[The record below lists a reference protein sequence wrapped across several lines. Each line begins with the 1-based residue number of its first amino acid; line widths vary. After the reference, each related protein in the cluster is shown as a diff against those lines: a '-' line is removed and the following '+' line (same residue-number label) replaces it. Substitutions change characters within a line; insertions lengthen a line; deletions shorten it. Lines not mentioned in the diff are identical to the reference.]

1 MIVVDTN
8 VLAYLLLPGP
18 KTSLAEALLLEHP
31 RWAAPPLW
39 RSEWRNVLSTY
50 LRRELLVLPEAMALM
65 QRAEALL
72 AGQDEP
78 VSSEQVLPLAHSSHC
93 SAYDCE
99 FVAAAQ
105 QLGVPLVTEDRAV
118 LAAFPDV
125 AKPLDQGRAAQA

>member
-18 KTSLAEALLLEHP
+18 KTSLAEALLLDQP

-39 RSEWRNVLSTY
+39 RSEWRNVLTTY
-50 LRRELLVLPEAMALM
+50 LRRDLLQLSEAVALM
-65 QRAEALL
+65 QHAEVLL

-78 VSSEQVLPLAHSSHC
+78 VASDQVLQLANSSRC

-99 FVAAAQ
+99 FVAAAL
-105 QLGVPLVTEDRAV
+105 QLGVPLVTDDRAV

-125 AKPLDQGRAAQA
+125 ASPLV

>member
-18 KTSLAEALLLEHP
+18 KTSLVESLLVDQP
-31 RWAAPPLW
+31 RWAAAPLW

-50 LRRELLVLPEAMALM
+50 LRRDLLRLSEAVALM
-65 QRAEALL
+65 QHAEVLL

-78 VSSEQVLPLAHSSHC
+78 VASDQVLQLANSSRC

-99 FVAAAQ
+99 FVAAAR

-125 AKPLDQGRAAQA
+125 ARPLV